1 MNDRRLDRH
10 QPVGNDWT
18 RTCRTCGKCQPIT
31 EFYKNTHGHGYTHQ
45 CKACIR
51 VQVKAYRAAN
61 LDKVQAYDRERGQ
74 LESRKAANRARSV
87 SAESRAAYSRKY
99 HDKEPEG
106 RAARIALGNAVRDGR
121 VVKPDGCERC
131 GEARRIHGHHED
143 YSKPLE
149 VVWLCAP
156 CHGARHRE
164 INAERR
170 QQKANNEHV

>member
-74 LESRKAANRARSV
+74 LESRKAANRARAAVTPRTSDANRAFRNRNPEKYAAH
-87 SAESRAAYSRKY
+87 SALEYALRA
-99 HDKEPEG
+99 G
-106 RAARIALGNAVRDGR
+106 RLT
-121 VVKPDGCERC
+121 KPDACERC

-149 VVWLCAP
+149 VMWLCAP
-156 CHGARHRE
+156 CHGARRRE

-170 QQKANNEHV
+170 QRPTP